1 MTHEA
6 DIEPG
11 DQGLMMMMPSKSQDQ
26 SQSNMA
32 EPSREDYALIGELL
46 WPYRYFF
53 GLGHFNEIVREI
65 AREYA
70 ARKAKC

>member
-32 EPSREDYALIGELL
+32 EPSREDYALMFELL
-46 WPYRYFF
+46 WPYRDYIPGCRF
-53 GLGHFNEIVREI
+53 LEVVKEI
-65 AREYA
+65 AAEYG
-70 ARKAKC
+70 ARKAK